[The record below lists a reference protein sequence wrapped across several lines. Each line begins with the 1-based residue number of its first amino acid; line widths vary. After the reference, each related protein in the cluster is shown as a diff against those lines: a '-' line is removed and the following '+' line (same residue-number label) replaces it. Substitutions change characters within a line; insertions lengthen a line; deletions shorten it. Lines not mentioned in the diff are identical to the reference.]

1 MAYAQEPNANP
12 LQTLLCDPFCV
23 ASAAAKGLHGDR
35 SGEQHMMPPGAAD
48 AVDKFDPIARAI

>member
-1 MAYAQEPNANP
+1 
-12 LQTLLCDPFCV
+12 V